1 VGSTSRQALGN
12 LGGLGVLLAIWVV
25 YAVYFSPTQGW
36 TFFLQ
41 LTVNGIILGSIYALI
56 ALGYSLVYGI
66 LKLLNFAHGD
76 VYMIGSFIGFG
87 VLTLLG
93 GPLSPA
99 IPVALLVLCMFVAAM
114 LGSGVLGLAIERFAY
129 RPLRDAPR
137 IAPLISA
144 LGVAFFLENSVLLLF
159 GADYRNYDGYDLIS
173 YNGIHLGGST
183 GIFVSYLGV
192 LVISGALLLMVAL
205 VALVRWTRFGK
216 AMRAVS
222 FDREAAAMMGI
233 DPDRVIATTF
243 LVGSALGGAA
253 GVMFGLVY
261 SQIYYLVGFLAGL
274 KGFTAAVVGGIGS
287 IPGAMLGGLLV
298 GLVESWAKG
307 YLNGNVADLVV
318 FGILIGVMLIRPS
331 GLLGTPALQKV

>member
-1 VGSTSRQALGN
+1 MSPTSRQALGN
-12 LGGLGVLLAIWVV
+12 LTGLGVLLAIWVV

-36 TFFLQ
+36 AFFLQ

-99 IPVALLVLCMFVAAM
+99 IPVGLLVLCMFVAAM

-173 YNGIHLGGST
+173 YNGIHLGGS
-183 GIFVSYLGV
+183 GEVFISYLGV

-205 VALVRWTRFGK
+205 IALVRWTRFGK

-222 FDREAAAMMGI
+222 FD
-233 DPDRVIATTF
+233 
-243 LVGSALGGAA
+243 
-253 GVMFGLVY
+253 
-261 SQIYYLVGFLAGL
+261 QIGRAHV
-274 KGFTAAVVGGIGS
+274 
-287 IPGAMLGGLLV
+287 
-298 GLVESWAKG
+298 
-307 YLNGNVADLVV
+307 
-318 FGILIGVMLIRPS
+318 
-331 GLLGTPALQKV
+331 